1 MAGTMSALLET
12 QSPDMSAPVAALTP
26 KSQLLGKTLDSGW
39 TLVEQ
44 FAPEK
49 HSTGGNFGVGYKATR
64 GNEIAFVK
72 AVDFVAAVRAPD
84 PLMAL
89 QSLVAE
95 ATFEKDVLAFC
106 ADQKMSRVLK
116 FLGHE
121 YFNPGNPA
129 DMHNRVSCLIM
140 ELGSDD
146 LRGMVYKSPVRTFTW
161 NLQIMRDVAQAL
173 AQLHKGGIAHQDIKP
188 SNVISVDGA
197 TRVATEQVKV
207 GDLGRVVWRDQPGP
221 FNALPWPGDG
231 RYAPPERWYGYMP
244 PDWTDAREA
253 SDAYMLG
260 SLLLFLCTG
269 ASLQIL
275 VFQNIPNS
283 FKPGVWMGAFDQDLL
298 AVLQDAHDKVLANH
312 LMPTVPAPLQD
323 ELMAHAK
330 ALTNPNPLL
339 RGDPRARRQLGRP
352 VGIDRL
358 HQKFMA
364 LAAKSAAIDRGRQ
377 AP

>member
-1 MAGTMSALLET
+1 MNAI
-12 QSPDMSAPVAALTP
+12 APPLTP
-26 KSQLLGKTLDSGW
+26 KSQLLGKTLNSGW

-44 FAPEK
+44 FVPAK

-72 AVDFVAAVRAPD
+72 AVDFMAAVSAPD
-84 PLMAL
+84 PMMAL
-89 QSLVAE
+89 QSLVSE

-129 DMHNRVSCLIM
+129 EMHTRVSCLIM

-146 LRGMVYKSPVRTFTW
+146 LRGMVHKATVRTFTW
-161 NLQIMRDVAQAL
+161 TLQIMRDVAQAL

-188 SNVISVDGA
+188 SNVISVNGTTHIPA
-197 TRVATEQVKV
+197 SQVKV
-207 GDLGRVVWRDQPGP
+207 GDLGRVVRRDQPGP
-221 FNALPWPGDG
+221 FNAMPWPGDG
-231 RYAPPERWYGYMP
+231 RYAPPERWYGYVP
-244 PDWTDAREA
+244 ANWTDAREA

-269 ASLQIL
+269 TSLQMLAI
-275 VFQNIPNS
+275 QNIPEP
-283 FKPGVWMGAFDQDLL
+283 FRPGKWRGAFDQDLL
-298 AVLQDAHDKVLANH
+298 AVLQDAQDKVLANH
-312 LMPTVPAPLQD
+312 LMPNVPAPFQD
-323 ELMAHAK
+323 EVMALAK
-330 ALTNPNPLL
+330 ALTNPNPLD
-339 RGDPRARRQLGRP
+339 RGDARARRELGRP

-358 HQKFMA
+358 HQRFMA
-364 LAAKSAAIDRGRQ
+364 LAARSAAIDRGRQ
-377 AP
+377 VP

>member
-1 MAGTMSALLET
+1 MNS
-12 QSPDMSAPVAALTP
+12 SSAPPTP

-44 FAPEK
+44 FVPTK

-72 AVDFVAAVRAPD
+72 ALDFVAAVSAAD
-84 PLMAL
+84 PFKEL

-106 ADQKMSRVLK
+106 SDQTMSRVVK

-121 YFNPGNPA
+121 YFNPGDPA
-129 DMHNRVSCLIM
+129 EMHNRVSCLIM

-146 LRGMVYKSPVRTFTW
+146 LRGMVHKTAVRTFTW

-173 AQLHKGGIAHQDIKP
+173 AQLHRSGIAHQDIKP
-188 SNVISVDGA
+188 SNVIRVDGA
-197 TRVATEQVKV
+197 TGVAANQVKV
-207 GDLGRVVWRDQPGP
+207 GDLGRVVRRERPGP
-221 FNALPWPGDG
+221 FNSTPWPGDT
-231 RYAPPERWYGYMP
+231 RYMPPERWYGYVP

-253 SDAYMLG
+253 ADAYMLG

-269 ASLQIL
+269 TSVQML
-275 VFQNIPNS
+275 VFQNIPDP
-283 FKPGVWMGAFDQDLL
+283 FKPGAWMGGFDQDLL

-312 LMPTVPAPLQD
+312 LMPAVPAALQD
-323 ELMAHAK
+323 DVMALAK
-330 ALTNPNPLL
+330 ALTKPNPLD
-339 RGDPRARRQLGRP
+339 RGDLRARRQVGRP
-352 VGIDRL
+352 VGID
-358 HQKFMA
+358 
-364 LAAKSAAIDRGRQ
+364 LAEDPDPGSPWRSAVFRCASGLGREGRGTGL
-377 AP
+377 

>member
-1 MAGTMSALLET
+1 
-12 QSPDMSAPVAALTP
+12 
-26 KSQLLGKTLDSGW
+26 
-39 TLVEQ
+39 
-44 FAPEK
+44 
-49 HSTGGNFGVGYKATR
+49 
-64 GNEIAFVK
+64 
-72 AVDFVAAVRAPD
+72 
-84 PLMAL
+84 
-89 QSLVAE
+89 
-95 ATFEKDVLAFC
+95 
-106 ADQKMSRVLK
+106 
-116 FLGHE
+116 
-121 YFNPGNPA
+121 
-129 DMHNRVSCLIM
+129 
-140 ELGSDD
+140 
-146 LRGMVYKSPVRTFTW
+146 
-161 NLQIMRDVAQAL
+161 
-173 AQLHKGGIAHQDIKP
+173 
-188 SNVISVDGA
+188 
-197 TRVATEQVKV
+197 
-207 GDLGRVVWRDQPGP
+207 
-221 FNALPWPGDG
+221 
-231 RYAPPERWYGYMP
+231 MP

-275 VFQNIPNS
+275 VFQNIPNP

-323 ELMAHAK
+323 EVMAHAK

-339 RGDPRARRQLGRP
+339 RGDPRARRQVGRP

>member
-1 MAGTMSALLET
+1 MSA
-12 QSPDMSAPVAALTP
+12 SAAPLTP
-26 KSQLLGKTLDSGW
+26 KSQLLGKTLGSGW

-44 FAPEK
+44 FTPAK
-49 HSTGGNFGVGYKATR
+49 HSTGGNFGVGYKAKR
-64 GNEIAFVK
+64 GDEVAFVK
-72 AVDFVAAVRAPD
+72 AVYFVAAVSAAD

-116 FLGHE
+116 YLGHE

-129 DMHNRVSCLIM
+129 DLHNRVSCLIM

-146 LRGMVYKSPVRTFTW
+146 LRGMVHKTAGRNFTW

-188 SNVISVDGA
+188 SNVISVEGA
-197 TRVATEQVKV
+197 PGVADSQVKV
-207 GDLGRVVWRDQPGP
+207 GDMGRVVRRDTPGP
-221 FNALPWPGDG
+221 FNAMSWPGDG
-231 RYAPPERWYGYMP
+231 RYMPPERWYGYLP
-244 PDWTDAREA
+244 PNWTDAREA

-260 SLLLFLCTG
+260 SLFLFLCTG
-269 ASLQIL
+269 TSLQIL
-275 VFQNIPNS
+275 VFQNIPDP
-283 FKPGVWMGAFDQDLL
+283 FKPGAWMGGFDQDLL
-298 AVLQDAHDKVLANH
+298 AVLQDAHDRVLATY
-312 LMPTVPAPLQD
+312 LRPAVPSPLQD
-323 ELMAHAK
+323 EVMALAK
-330 ALTNPNPLL
+330 ALTKVNPLD

-358 HQKFMA
+358 HQKIMA
-364 LAAKSAAIDRGRQ
+364 LAARSAAIDRGRR
-377 AP
+377 AA